1 MWPIISLQLL
11 AFLANHQQSSG
22 CYLFHQSPLLP
33 HRAGVFHPYLQTLR
47 LHQHQQDVVQLPALL
62 HLQPQ
67 SQLRSFQL
75 QKMT

>member
-67 SQLRSFQL
+67 SQLRFFQL